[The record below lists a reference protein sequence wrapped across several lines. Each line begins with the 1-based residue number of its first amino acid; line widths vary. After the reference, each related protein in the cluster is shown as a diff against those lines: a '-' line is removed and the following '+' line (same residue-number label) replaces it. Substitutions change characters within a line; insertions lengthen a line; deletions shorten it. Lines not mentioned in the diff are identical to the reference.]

1 MGKKMGGALGIKY
14 GMYNFKDGMYNFNKD
29 VDINFFADLEGN
41 MPDEIKT
48 LININD
54 NENGAPFKLDKNRAI
69 VFTGDLIDRGK
80 MSIRNLKNMLKLK
93 TDNETHVVL
102 TCGNRDLN
110 KIRCYQEFAVEAIK
124 DILMQKKKDSLGTPA
139 EIFISIINRYNQGHF
154 KFKYPATHIEQYV
167 NLKGIWGKYGQKPDG
182 KPAKPGELLMNFAE
196 NYTDDL
202 KKRVAYIYE
211 NTFGSPNQVAFFKEE
226 FEELFEI
233 HSYYYKTKNAIIK
246 EEDKAEN
253 KLNKEDFYEE
263 YIHVLIITMNMIMGK
278 RWDKDNTSNTS
289 NILIDA
295 FEDYKGLYIRYLEKC
310 HIMSKITIGDKL
322 IITSH
327 SGIPYHDT
335 TGSFIIPREI
345 GKKFDDD
352 LFDKDLFDNINIENI
367 AFLNSELTNF
377 LIDFNKNFN
386 ITNRVGSKFLFIENF
401 KKYIAMTGHC
411 LNECSKHIKDEE
423 QKTIKSQLS
432 PIVGSDSLT
441 NKGPLKYREEPIILD
456 CRFNKYKKIYHIFAH
471 QPAGLLPSFSK
482 VENKQ
487 SEQITYHIDLDIS
500 KAENSG
506 GISNSKSY
514 VYLKITDKEH
524 SFVGKTEANE
534 IKFYDLSKDSEIL
547 IEQDTKGTIGKIS
560 IPQYNISLDN
570 YGIMYEKYYSS
581 DRKATYDII
590 LHSTDNITYYGMCS
604 QTFGLLKY
612 TQQDDAQAYADFQ
625 QEHINVEAAAA
636 NYGGG
641 ISNKYKKSE
650 KRFING
656 KRKMVIYTGK
666 RGAEYVKVK
675 GEFISLA
682 KYKKI
687 ISKDVK
693 KN

>member
-1 MGKKMGGALGIKY
+1 MTKKRGGALGIKD

-124 DILMQKKKDSLGTPA
+124 DILMYKKKDSLGTPA
-139 EIFISIINRYNQGHF
+139 EIFIYIINRYNQGDF
-154 KFKYPATHIEQYV
+154 EFKYPATHIEQYV
-167 NLKGIWGKYGQKPDG
+167 NLKGIWGKYGQTPEID
-182 KPAKPGELLMNFAE
+182 FAVD
-196 NYTDDL
+196 YPDDL

-211 NTFGSPNQVAFFKEE
+211 NTFGSPNQVAFFIEE

-233 HSYYYKTKNAIIK
+233 HSYYFNTKNAKIT
-246 EEDKAEN
+246 EDNKVEKN
-253 KLNKEDFYEE
+253 KLHKTEFYEK
-263 YIHVLIITMNMIMGK
+263 YIHLFIITMNMIMGK
-278 RWDKDNTSNTS
+278 RWDNYIIDNKV
-289 NILIDA
+289 IDA

-377 LIDFNKNFN
+377 LTDFNKNFN
-386 ITNRVGSKFLFIENF
+386 ITNKVGSKFLFEENF
-401 KKYIAMTGHC
+401 KKYIAMTGSC
-411 LNECSKHIKDEE
+411 LNECNKHIKDEK
-423 QKTIKSQLS
+423 QKTIISQLS

-482 VENKQ
+482 VENKE
-487 SEQITYHIDLDIS
+487 SEQMTYHIDLDIS
-500 KAENSG
+500 KAENSR
-506 GISNSKSY
+506 GISNKISY
-514 VYLKITDKEH
+514 VYLKITNDDH
-524 SFVGKTEANE
+524 RFVGKTETDK
-534 IKFYDLSKDSEIL
+534 IKFYDLSKDSKTQIFN
-547 IEQDTKGTIGKIS
+547 GKEKNEAIS
-560 IPQYNISLDN
+560 IPQYNISLDD
-570 YGIMYEKYYSS
+570 YGIMYKKYYSS

-604 QTFGLLKY
+604 QSFELLKY
-612 TQQDDAQAYADFQ
+612 SYAQDYAQAYADFQ
-625 QEHINVEAAAA
+625 QEAAAAA

-656 KRKMVIYTGK
+656 KRKMVIYTGR

-675 GEFISLA
+675 GVFISLA

-687 ISKDVK
+687 ISKAVK
-693 KN
+693 KAK

>member
-1 MGKKMGGALGIKY
+1 MGKKRGGALGI
-14 GMYNFKDGMYNFNKD
+14 NDGMYHFNKD

-41 MPDEIKT
+41 MPDEIKKLT
-48 LININD
+48 NIND
-54 NENGAPFKLDKNRAI
+54 NENGAPFKLDDNRAI

-110 KIRCYQEFAVEAIK
+110 KIRCFQEFAVDSIKNILMRITNIHIKAAEVFKIIIEDYNVNKEHYKFTNSSK
-124 DILMQKKKDSLGTPA
+124 DI
-139 EIFISIINRYNQGHF
+139 EEF
-154 KFKYPATHIEQYV
+154 V
-167 NLKGIWGKYGQKPDG
+167 NLKGIWAKYGQTPDG
-182 KPAKPGELLMNFAE
+182 RPAIPGELLMNFAE

-226 FEELFEI
+226 FEELFGI
-233 HSYYYKTKNAIIK
+233 HLYYSNNAIK
-246 EEDKAEN
+246 EEEK
-253 KLNKEDFYEE
+253 KLNKEEFYNK
-263 YIHVLIITMNMIMGK
+263 YIHLIIITMNMIMGK
-278 RWDKDNTSNTS
+278 IWNDTIT
-289 NILIDA
+289 NIIV
-295 FEDYKGLYIRYLEKC
+295 FKNYNGLYIKYLQKC
-310 HIMSKITIGDKL
+310 HIMSKITIGDSDKL
-322 IITSH
+322 IFASH
-327 SGIPYHDT
+327 SGIPYDNT
-335 TGSFIIPREI
+335 ARSFIIPREI
-345 GKKFDDD
+345 GKNFDD
-352 LFDKDLFDNINIENI
+352 DLFDNINIENI
-367 AFLNSELTNF
+367 AYLNSELTNF
-377 LIDFNKNFN
+377 LTDFNKYFN
-386 ITNRVGSKFLFIENF
+386 SPTSLCFDKESFIKNF
-401 KKYIAMTGHC
+401 KKYIAMTGPC
-411 LNECSKHIKDEE
+411 LDDCNKNIKDI
-423 QKTIKSQLS
+423 TRHVKSQLS
-432 PIVGSDSLT
+432 PIVGTDSLT
-441 NKGPLKYREEPIILD
+441 NKGPLKYKDSPIILD
-456 CRFNKYKKIYHIFAH
+456 CRFNKYKKIYHIFGH

-482 VENKQ
+482 VENQ
-487 SEQITYHIDLDIS
+487 SGQMTYHIDLDIS

-560 IPQYNISLDN
+560 IPQYNISLDY

-581 DRKATYDII
+581 FKKDTFDII

-604 QTFGLLKY
+604 QSFGLLKY
-612 TQQDDAQAYADFQ
+612 SYAQQDYTEYQRQ
-625 QEHINVEAAAA
+625 RQEVEAA

-650 KRFING
+650 NRFING

-693 KN
+693 KTK

>member
-1 MGKKMGGALGIKY
+1 M
-14 GMYNFKDGMYNFNKD
+14 
-29 VDINFFADLEGN
+29 
-41 MPDEIKT
+41 
-48 LININD
+48 
-54 NENGAPFKLDKNRAI
+54 
-69 VFTGDLIDRGK
+69 
-80 MSIRNLKNMLKLK
+80 
-93 TDNETHVVL
+93 
-102 TCGNRDLN
+102 
-110 KIRCYQEFAVEAIK
+110 
-124 DILMQKKKDSLGTPA
+124 
-139 EIFISIINRYNQGHF
+139 
-154 KFKYPATHIEQYV
+154 FKYSAKYIEQYV
-167 NLKGIWGKYGQKPDG
+167 NLKGIWGKYGQTPDG
-182 KPAKPGELLMNFAE
+182 KPAKSGELLMNFAE
-196 NYTDDL
+196 NYTDDF

-233 HSYYYKTKNAIIK
+233 HSYYYNTENAKIIENNK
-246 EEDKAEN
+246 EEEN
-253 KLNKEDFYEE
+253 KLNKTEFYDK
-263 YIHVLIITMNMIMGK
+263 YIHLFIITMNMIMGK
-278 RWDKDNTSNTS
+278 KWDNERINNK
-289 NILIDA
+289 LIHA

-327 SGIPYHDT
+327 SGIPFDDT
-335 TGSFIIPREI
+335 TKRFIIPRNI
-345 GKKFDDD
+345 GKKFDD
-352 LFDKDLFDNINIENI
+352 DLFDNINIENI

-386 ITNRVGSKFLFIENF
+386 ITNRVGSKFLFEENF
-401 KKYIAMTGHC
+401 KKYIAMTGSC
-411 LNECSKHIKDEE
+411 LNECSKHIIDEK
-423 QKTIKSQLS
+423 QKTIISQLS

-441 NKGPLKYREEPIILD
+441 NKGPLKYRETPIILD

-482 VENKQ
+482 VENKESGQ
-487 SEQITYHIDLDIS
+487 MTYHIDLDIS

-534 IKFYDLSKDSEIL
+534 IKFYDLSKDSKIL

-560 IPQYNISLDN
+560 IPQYNISLDD

-581 DRKATYDII
+581 FKKDTFDII

-604 QTFGLLKY
+604 QSFGLLKY

-625 QEHINVEAAAA
+625 QEAAAAAAAA

-693 KN
+693 KTK

>member
-1 MGKKMGGALGIKY
+1 MGKKMGGALGI
-14 GMYNFKDGMYNFNKD
+14 KDGMYNFNKD

-54 NENGAPFKLDKNRAI
+54 NENRAPFKLDENRAI
-69 VFTGDLIDRGK
+69 VFTGDLIDRGN

-110 KIRCYQEFAVEAIK
+110 KIRCYQEFAVDAIK
-124 DILMQKKKDSLGTPA
+124 NILMQKKKDSLRTPV
-139 EIFISIINRYNQGHF
+139 EIFIYIINKYNLGDF
-154 KFKYPATHIEQYV
+154 KFKYSATHIEQYV
-167 NLKGIWGKYGQKPDG
+167 NLKGIWGKYGQTPEG

-202 KKRVAYIYE
+202 KNRVAYIYE

-226 FEELFEI
+226 FEELFGI

-278 RWDKDNTSNTS
+278 RWDNESISNK
-289 NILIDA
+289 LIHA

-310 HIMSKITIGDKL
+310 HIMSTITIGDKL

-327 SGIPYHDT
+327 SGIPFDDT
-335 TGSFIIPREI
+335 TQSFIIPREI
-345 GKKFDDD
+345 GKK
-352 LFDKDLFDNINIENI
+352 FDNINIENI

-386 ITNRVGSKFLFIENF
+386 ITNRVDSKFLFEENF
-401 KKYIAMTGHC
+401 KKYIAMTGSC
-411 LNECSKHIKDEE
+411 LNECSKHIIDEK
-423 QKTIKSQLS
+423 QKTIKSQFS

-441 NKGPLKYREEPIILD
+441 NKGPLKYREAPIILD
-456 CRFNKYKKIYHIFAH
+456 SRFNKYKKIYHIFAH

-482 VENKQ
+482 VENQ
-487 SEQITYHIDLDIS
+487 SGQMTYHIDLDIS
-500 KAENSG
+500 KAENSR

-514 VYLKITDKEH
+514 AYLKITDKEH
-524 SFVGKTEANE
+524 CFVGKTETGVIN
-534 IKFYDLSKDSEIL
+534 FYDLSKDSKTQNFNG
-547 IEQDTKGTIGKIS
+547 IEKNEAIS
-560 IPQYNISLDN
+560 IPQYNISLDD
-570 YGIMYEKYYSS
+570 YGIMYGKYNPS
-581 DRKATYDII
+581 DRNATYDII

-612 TQQDDAQAYADFQ
+612 TQPDYAQAYADFQ
-625 QEHINVEAAAA
+625 QEAAAAAAAA

-693 KN
+693 KTK

>member
-1 MGKKMGGALGIKY
+1 MGKKMGKKMGGALGIK
-14 GMYNFKDGMYNFNKD
+14 DGMYNFNTN

-54 NENGAPFKLDKNRAI
+54 NEKGTSFKLDENRAI

-110 KIRCYQEFAVEAIK
+110 KIRCYQEFAVDAIK
-124 DILMQKKKDSLGTPA
+124 TILMLRISDNLSTPA
-139 EIFISIINRYNQGHF
+139 KIFIFIINRYNQGHF
-154 KFKYPATHIEQYV
+154 AFKYLATHIEQYV
-167 NLKGIWGKYGQKPDG
+167 NLKGIWGKYGQTPEG
-182 KPAKPGELLMNFAE
+182 KPAKPEDPLMNFAE

-202 KKRVAYIYE
+202 KNRVTYIYE
-211 NTFGSPNQVAFFKEE
+211 NTFGSPNQVAFFEEE
-226 FEELFEI
+226 FEELFKI
-233 HSYYYKTKNAIIK
+233 HSYYYNTENEKIIENNK
-246 EEDKAEN
+246 EEEN
-253 KLNKEDFYEE
+253 KLNKKEFYEK
-263 YIHVLIITMNMIMGK
+263 YLHLFIITMNMIMGK
-278 RWDKDNTSNTS
+278 RWDNEHIGNKV
-289 NILIDA
+289 IDA

-327 SGIPYHDT
+327 SGIPYDDT

-352 LFDKDLFDNINIENI
+352 LFDNINIENI

-377 LIDFNKNFN
+377 LTDFNQYFN
-386 ITNRVGSKFLFIENF
+386 ITNRVGSKFLFEENF
-401 KKYIAMTGHC
+401 KKYIAMTGSC
-411 LNECSKHIKDEE
+411 LNECNKHIIDEK
-423 QKTIKSQLS
+423 QKTIISQHS

-441 NKGPLKYREEPIILD
+441 NKGPLKYREAPIILD

-482 VENKQ
+482 VENKE
-487 SEQITYHIDLDIS
+487 SEQMTYHIDLDIS

-506 GISNSKSY
+506 GISNKISY
-514 VYLKITDKEH
+514 VYLKITNDDH
-524 SFVGKTEANE
+524 RFVGKTETDA
-534 IKFYDLSKDSEIL
+534 IKFYDLFKDSKIFK
-547 IEQDTKGTIGKIS
+547 EQDTNGTIGTIS
-560 IPQYNISLDN
+560 IRQYDISLDD

-581 DRKATYDII
+581 SKKDTFDII

-604 QTFGLLKY
+604 QSFGLLKY
-612 TQQDDAQAYADFQ
+612 TQPDYAQAYADFQ
-625 QEHINVEAAAA
+625 QEAAAAA

-650 KRFING
+650 NRFING

-693 KN
+693 KTK